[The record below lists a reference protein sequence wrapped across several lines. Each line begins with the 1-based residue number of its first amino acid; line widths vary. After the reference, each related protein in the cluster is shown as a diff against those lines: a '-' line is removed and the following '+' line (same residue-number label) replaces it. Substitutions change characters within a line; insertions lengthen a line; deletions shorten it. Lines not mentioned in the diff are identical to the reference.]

1 MDQTHQLPQFTA
13 PTVNPFKAH
22 QMQCYHDVMA
32 QTLRDGTRQ
41 ANRTGIDA
49 ISIPGAMMRF
59 DLRDGFPAITTKKL
73 AFRSL
78 VGEILSFWRGYQSAA
93 QFREM
98 GCKFWDANANATASW
113 LANPKRKGEDDLG
126 RIYGAQWTDWRDW
139 REVHTDQEFEEN
151 LKKGYEV
158 IAHDTVRG
166 VRVMRRGMNQ
176 FEIALNDLLTNPT
189 SRRIIVNGWRP
200 DEADQFS
207 IPTCHMSYQFIANVE
222 KNELHLCMYQRSCD
236 EFLGVAMNI
245 AESALILEVM
255 ARLSGFKA
263 ATFTHFL
270 ADAHIYVNHVE
281 QVKEQLTRSHYPSP
295 TLKISDN
302 VRKIENL
309 GDVRGAFERIE
320 PSDIAL
326 EGYRSHAAIKADM
339 AA

>member
-1 MDQTHQLPQFTA
+1 MKSA
-13 PTVNPFKAH
+13 
-22 QMQCYHDVMA
+22 QMQCYHDLMA

-78 VGEILSFWRGYQSAA
+78 VGELLGFWRGYQNAA
-93 QFREM
+93 QFREI
-98 GCKFWDANANATASW
+98 GCNFWTANANETSSW
-113 LANPKRKGEDDLG
+113 LSNPNRKGEDDLG

-139 REVHTDQEFEEN
+139 REVHTDHEFQEHV
-151 LKKGYEV
+151 KRGYSL
-158 IAHDTVRG
+158 IASDINRG

-176 FEIALNDLLTNPT
+176 FEIALSDLITNPT
-189 SRRIIVNGWRP
+189 SRRIIINGWRP

-222 KNELHLCMYQRSCD
+222 NNELHLCMYQRSCD

-255 ARLSGFKA
+255 AKLSGFKA

-270 ADAHIYVNHVE
+270 ADAHIYVNHID
-281 QVKEQLTRSHYPSP
+281 QVNEQLTRSHFPSP
-295 TLKISDN
+295 KLRLSDSI
-302 VRKIENL
+302 RKIESL
-309 GDVRGAFERIE
+309 DGVRGVFERIE

-326 EGYRSHAAIKADM
+326 EGYQSHAAIKAAM